1 MWVKPQEVFIKTAL
15 WDSDETTLYFVLQ
28 RRKGHGKSKGLSSL
42 LVGTLDSVWDS
53 KPAPYRILH
62 QTPNSEIYYVIATA
76 LTEQEIRQDWQWLF
90 ENVSPTLHSFDN
102 EEEITEFVCCKI
114 NSIIATEQE
123 TLTEDEDTYKNVDYE
138 FHQRFAM
145 PKDEKLV
152 CYYSCSY
159 WKGKM
164 PRQGWIYLSV
174 HYMCF
179 YSYIF
184 GKKTTVKIRWADVT
198 ELAKTNSILFPDSI
212 KVVTRDGEHYF
223 TMFIKKNETFAL
235 MQQLANIAMKQLIDD
250 KSGSFNID
258 KDLLTKLSKN
268 VPKKASFLKRDLDA
282 RKQSNLYTLRFR
294 LPHTEKLDGS
304 EECTLWTPYNKR
316 YNWGRLYLSQN
327 FICFD
332 SRVQHL
338 VRLTIPL
345 RNVHQVE
352 RANSG
357 GAGSSGDAGSILITT
372 AHHTSFLFG
381 NISDRDFLVH
391 KISELLA
398 KLPNDVYR
406 EKANRALDRRDE
418 GTDWTPQPPLMTL
431 FKTHQ
436 TATIKQIQQ
445 KKEKQWEDHMSEVG
459 RGVSMYQ
466 TIAGSELVVNG
477 IPESLRGELWSVFSG
492 SILQKA
498 QNKGLYAKLV
508 NEALSSRNQANDEIE
523 RDLHRSLPEHPAFQN
538 DVGISALR
546 RVLCAYALKNPTI
559 GYCQAMNIVA
569 SVLLI
574 YCPEEQAFW
583 LLATICE
590 TLLPDYYNTRVV
602 GALVDQGVFDDL
614 TKTHLPE
621 LHAKLNELGMM
632 KLISL
637 SWFLTLFI
645 SVMPYECAVNVMDC
659 FFYDGAKV
667 IFQVTLTILDINREK
682 LLKST
687 EEGQAMQILSEYLA
701 GIYNEEAMALST
713 EPRTAAKTIK
723 IQELVYQSYRSFGAT
738 VSGECIE
745 HLRLKHRLRVVRQLE
760 DSLEKNT
767 LRALQQD
774 KLLDPAELQELLSVI
789 REELFWAKRVPCER
803 LEAPYEAYRLDYIQ
817 FKNLFTA
824 LSPWAKGENA
834 EAITAMMFKLVDGDE
849 DGLVSARGLSVALGL
864 SARGEATRRL
874 RALYCAHAP
883 PLLSPH
889 HLFDAT
895 YTHTGE
901 ELAADAISYFDSLE
915 NPSTP
920 EPNVNSGMQRSI
932 SEVCSDG
939 NYMDKSTDSNY
950 ESEAAAVR
958 ACALAGLAGGAGGAG
973 SPSSPRAAPPLPRT
987 HLLRLLATLHG
998 LTEHSG
1004 PLYEAVARAGQ
1015 YTAPHV
1021 HRIRTRCGCWPRCT
1035 ASPRTAARCTRPW
1048 RAPVSTPLHTYTA
1061 HAHAAAAGH
1070 AARPHRAQR
1079 PAVRGR
1085 GARRS
1090 VHRSTRT
1097 PHTHTLRLLATLH
1110 GLTERSG
1117 PLYEVVARA
1126 GQYTA
1131 PHVHRTRTRC
1141 GCWPRRT
1148 ASPSVAARCTRS
1160 WRAPRPA
1167 VRGRGARRSVHRST
1181 RTPHTHT
1188 LRLLATPHGLTEHS
1202 GPLYEAVARAGQYT
1216 APHVHRTRTRCGCW
1230 PRCTASPS
1238 VAARCTRSWRAPVS
1252 APLHT
1257 YTAHAHAAAAGHAAR
1272 PHRAQRPAVRG
1283 RGARR
1288 SVHRSTRTPHTHTLR
1303 LLATLHGLTERSGPL
1318 YEVVARAGTL
1328 LLQLGELSHRP
1339 ELGREI
1345 SQDSLFLAAAA
1356 KQPVA
1361 AQLDPNGNKTA
1372 DLEGSSS
1379 QPSPSKEN
1387 EPSSDS
1393 VWFITLEQFLA
1404 TMLSEPAL
1412 EEFFNR
1418 QEPLLPQ
1425 LEALRQRDRSQ
1436 SIL

>member
-15 WDSDETTLYFVLQ
+15 WDCDETTLYFVLQ

-42 LVGTLDSVWDS
+42 LVGTLDSVWDT

-76 LTEQEIRQDWQWLF
+76 LTEKEIRQDWQWLF
-90 ENVSPTLHSFDN
+90 DNVSPTLHSFDT

-123 TLTEDEDTYKNVDYE
+123 NLTEDEDTYKNVDYE

-164 PRQGWIYLSV
+164 PRQGWLYLSV

-184 GKKTTVKIRWADVT
+184 GKKTTLKIRWADVT

-212 KVVTRDGEHYF
+212 KIVTRDGEHYF
-223 TMFIKKNETFAL
+223 TMFLKKAETFAL

-250 KSGSFNID
+250 KSGSFNMD

-268 VPKKASFLKRDLDA
+268 VPKKPSFLKRDLDA

-332 SRVQHL
+332 SRVRHL

-352 RANSG
+352 RADSG
-357 GAGSSGDAGSILITT
+357 GAGSSDSGSILITT

-398 KLPNDVYR
+398 KLPNDLYR
-406 EKANRALDRRDE
+406 EKATRVQERNEE
-418 GTDWTPQPPLMTL
+418 GPDWAPQPPLMTL

-436 TATIKQIQQ
+436 TATIRQIQQ
-445 KKEKQWEDHMSEVG
+445 KKEKQWEDHMAEVG

-466 TIAGSELVVNG
+466 TTAGSELVVNG

-492 SILQKA
+492 SILQKV

-508 NEALSSRNQANDEIE
+508 NEALSSKNQANDEIE

-602 GALVDQGVFDDL
+602 GALVDQGVLDDL
-614 TKTHLPE
+614 TKSHLPE
-621 LHAKLNELGMM
+621 LHAKLDELGMM
-632 KLISL
+632 KMISL

-667 IFQVTLTILDINREK
+667 IFQVTLTILDINRDK
-682 LLKST
+682 LLKCA
-687 EEGQAMQILSEYLA
+687 EDGQAMQVLSEYLE

-713 EPRTAAKTIK
+713 EPRTADKTIK
-723 IQELVYQSYRSFGAT
+723 IQELVYQSYRSYGAA
-738 VSGECIE
+738 VSSECIE
-745 HLRLKHRLRVVRQLE
+745 HLRLKHRLRVVRHLE

-767 LRALQQD
+767 LRALQHD
-774 KLLDPAELQELLSVI
+774 RLLDYNELQELLSVI

-803 LEAPYEAYRLDYIQ
+803 LEAPYEAYRLDYSQ
-817 FKNLFTA
+817 FKTLFTA
-824 LSPWAKGENA
+824 LSPWARGEYA
-834 EAITAMMFKLVDGDE
+834 DAITARMFKLVDHDE
-849 DGLVSARGLSVALGL
+849 DGVVSARGLSVALGL
-864 SARGEATRRL
+864 SARADAQRRL

-883 PLLSPH
+883 PLLSALDLLPAH
-889 HLFDAT
+889 
-895 YTHTGE
+895 YTDTGE
-901 ELAADAISYFDSLE
+901 ELAADAISFFD
-915 NPSTP
+915 
-920 EPNVNSGMQRSI
+920 NVESPASGEVAEGGEGAGGAGGLQRSI
-932 SEVCSDG
+932 SQVCSDTG
-939 NYMDKSTDSNY
+939 NMDKSTDSAY
-950 ESEAAAVR
+950 TQSDTEASAVR
-958 ACALAGLAGGAGGAG
+958 ACALVGLAAPGT
-973 SPSSPRAAPPLPRT
+973 PSSPPRAPPALPRA
-987 HLLRLLATLHG
+987 HLLRLLAALHG
-998 LTEHSG
+998 LTEHSA
-1004 PLYEAVARAGQ
+1004 PLYEA
-1015 YTAPHV
+1015 
-1021 HRIRTRCGCWPRCT
+1021 
-1035 ASPRTAARCTRPW
+1035 
-1048 RAPVSTPLHTYTA
+1048 
-1061 HAHAAAAGH
+1061 
-1070 AARPHRAQR
+1070 
-1079 PAVRGR
+1079 
-1085 GARRS
+1085 
-1090 VHRSTRT
+1090 
-1097 PHTHTLRLLATLH
+1097 
-1110 GLTERSG
+1110 
-1117 PLYEVVARA
+1117 
-1126 GQYTA
+1126 
-1131 PHVHRTRTRC
+1131 
-1141 GCWPRRT
+1141 
-1148 ASPSVAARCTRS
+1148 
-1160 WRAPRPA
+1160 
-1167 VRGRGARRSVHRST
+1167 
-1181 RTPHTHT
+1181 
-1188 LRLLATPHGLTEHS
+1188 
-1202 GPLYEAVARAGQYT
+1202 
-1216 APHVHRTRTRCGCW
+1216 
-1230 PRCTASPS
+1230 
-1238 VAARCTRSWRAPVS
+1238 
-1252 APLHT
+1252 
-1257 YTAHAHAAAAGHAAR
+1257 
-1272 PHRAQRPAVRG
+1272 
-1283 RGARR
+1283 
-1288 SVHRSTRTPHTHTLR
+1288 
-1303 LLATLHGLTERSGPL
+1303 
-1318 YEVVARAGTL
+1318 VARAGTL
-1328 LLQLGELSHRP
+1328 LLQLGELSQRGVL
-1339 ELGREI
+1339 EREV
-1345 SQDSLFLAAAA
+1345 SQDSLYLAASSN
-1356 KQPVA
+1356 QPPQVK
-1361 AQLDPNGNKTA
+1361 LDPNGNQTV
-1372 DLEGSSS
+1372 DEGTSSA
-1379 QPSPSKEN
+1379 QMSPTKEN
-1387 EPSSDS
+1387 EPSAESE
-1393 VWFITLEQFLA
+1393 WFITLEQFLA
-1404 TMLSEPAL
+1404 TMLTEPLL

-1418 QEPLLPQ
+1418 QFPLLPQ

-1436 SIL
+1436 SIS

>member
-1 MWVKPQEVFIKTAL
+1 MSFL
-15 WDSDETTLYFVLQ
+15 TL
-28 RRKGHGKSKGLSSL
+28 
-42 LVGTLDSVWDS
+42 
-53 KPAPYRILH
+53 
-62 QTPNSEIYYVIATA
+62 
-76 LTEQEIRQDWQWLF
+76 
-90 ENVSPTLHSFDN
+90 
-102 EEEITEFVCCKI
+102 
-114 NSIIATEQE
+114 
-123 TLTEDEDTYKNVDYE
+123 
-138 FHQRFAM
+138 
-145 PKDEKLV
+145 
-152 CYYSCSY
+152 
-159 WKGKM
+159 
-164 PRQGWIYLSV
+164 
-174 HYMCF
+174 
-179 YSYIF
+179 
-184 GKKTTVKIRWADVT
+184 VKIISKWDCHHNLWSTVT
-198 ELAKTNSILFPDSI
+198 P
-212 KVVTRDGEHYF
+212 
-223 TMFIKKNETFAL
+223 
-235 MQQLANIAMKQLIDD
+235 
-250 KSGSFNID
+250 
-258 KDLLTKLSKN
+258 
-268 VPKKASFLKRDLDA
+268 
-282 RKQSNLYTLRFR
+282 
-294 LPHTEKLDGS
+294 
-304 EECTLWTPYNKR
+304 
-316 YNWGRLYLSQN
+316 
-327 FICFD
+327 
-332 SRVQHL
+332 SRVHHL

-352 RANSG
+352 RADSG
-357 GAGSSGDAGSILITT
+357 GAGSSGDSGSILITT

-398 KLPNDVYR
+398 KLPK
-406 EKANRALDRRDE
+406 EKANRALDRREE

-466 TIAGSELVVNG
+466 TTAGSELVFNG

-498 QNKGLYAKLV
+498 QNKGLYTKLV

-523 RDLHRSLPEHPAFQN
+523 RNLHRSLPEHPAFQN
-538 DVGISALR
+538 YVGISALR

-602 GALVDQGVFDDL
+602 GALVDQGVLDDL

-621 LHAKLNELGMM
+621 LHAKLDELGMM
-632 KLISL
+632 KMISL

-682 LLKST
+682 LLKCI
-687 EEGQAMQILSEYLA
+687 EDGQAMQVLSEYLE

-723 IQELVYQSYRSFGAT
+723 IQDLVYQSYRSYGAT
-738 VSGECIE
+738 VSGEFIE

-803 LEAPYEAYRLDYIQ
+803 LEAPYEAYRLDYTQ
-817 FKNLFTA
+817 LKNLFTA

-834 EAITAMMFKLVDGDE
+834 EAITAMMFKLVDDDE
-849 DGLVSARGLSVALGL
+849 DGMVNARGLSVALGL
-864 SARGEATRRL
+864 SARGEAARRL

-883 PLLSPH
+883 PMLAPH
-889 HLFDAT
+889 HLRDAT

-932 SEVCSDG
+932 SEICSDG

-950 ESEAAAVR
+950 GEPESEAAAVR
-958 ACALAGLAGGAGGAG
+958 ACALAGLAGPAGAG
-973 SPSSPRAAPPLPRT
+973 SPGSPRAAPPLPRA

-1004 PLYEAVARAGQ
+1004 PLYEAVARAG
-1015 YTAPHV
+1015 
-1021 HRIRTRCGCWPRCT
+1021 
-1035 ASPRTAARCTRPW
+1035 
-1048 RAPVSTPLHTYTA
+1048 
-1061 HAHAAAAGH
+1061 
-1070 AARPHRAQR
+1070 
-1079 PAVRGR
+1079 
-1085 GARRS
+1085 
-1090 VHRSTRT
+1090 
-1097 PHTHTLRLLATLH
+1097 
-1110 GLTERSG
+1110 
-1117 PLYEVVARA
+1117 
-1126 GQYTA
+1126 
-1131 PHVHRTRTRC
+1131 
-1141 GCWPRRT
+1141 
-1148 ASPSVAARCTRS
+1148 
-1160 WRAPRPA
+1160 
-1167 VRGRGARRSVHRST
+1167 
-1181 RTPHTHT
+1181 
-1188 LRLLATPHGLTEHS
+1188 
-1202 GPLYEAVARAGQYT
+1202 
-1216 APHVHRTRTRCGCW
+1216 
-1230 PRCTASPS
+1230 
-1238 VAARCTRSWRAPVS
+1238 
-1252 APLHT
+1252 
-1257 YTAHAHAAAAGHAAR
+1257 
-1272 PHRAQRPAVRG
+1272 
-1283 RGARR
+1283 
-1288 SVHRSTRTPHTHTLR
+1288 
-1303 LLATLHGLTERSGPL
+1303 
-1318 YEVVARAGTL
+1318 TL
-1328 LLQLGELSHRP
+1328 LLQLGELTHRP

-1356 KQPVA
+1356 AKQPIV

-1379 QPSPSKEN
+1379 QLSPSKEN
-1387 EPSSDS
+1387 DPSSDS

-1404 TMLSEPAL
+1404 TILSEPAL
-1412 EEFFNR
+1412 EELFNR

-1436 SIL
+1436 SLL